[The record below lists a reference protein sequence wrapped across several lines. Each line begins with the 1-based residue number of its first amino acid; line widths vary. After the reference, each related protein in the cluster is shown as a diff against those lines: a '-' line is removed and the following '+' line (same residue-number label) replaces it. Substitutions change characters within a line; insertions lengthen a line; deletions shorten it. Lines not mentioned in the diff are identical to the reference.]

1 MVLDIISYFLT
12 EYNEVRQTPGKIAQ
26 QFSSAVIFLSMI
38 WMTGRFFTKRTLL
51 LCDNSVPQ
59 TDTDVY
65 VILWPIHFQLFCD

>member
-38 WMTGRFFTKRTLL
+38 WMTVVDFLEKEQMPCAHSEQMPNLT
-51 LCDNSVPQ
+51 N
-59 TDTDVY
+59 
-65 VILWPIHFQLFCD
+65 